1 MVTRLVRHHDQE
13 ERQSEAAV
21 RWDTIRPKVLKAF
34 AKQGARDFSE
44 EDWLRLIH
52 EGSSKT
58 RFEHCE
64 DSKNSLAYFRALQG
78 HSGGIT
84 IAPVLMQHILIP
96 YNWKQFVFHR
106 GCSFSI
112 QSILEIGLIAWGKQ
126 RNEGRQTIFF
136 TPLNPFWENPDEE
149 APSDDF
155 TIPKKV
161 HCHSNWNRDQDAV
174 YLVKLSW
181 AQDQGLRFW
190 QTKVTCNNRTQSGA
204 GRLHLQSNLSERRW
218 NTSRKTLNPTTRE
231 GDT

>member
-1 MVTRLVRHHDQE
+1 MSNIIAPARNYSLNVKTQMKANLAWRIRRPASRKLLRPLLQVILAPGNWMWTPSAFLLVLCTCTPKNIPTTERKWKLVPANSSYGIGYLSTAISKMVTRLVRHHDQE

-64 DSKNSLAYFRALQG
+64 DSKNSLAYFRASQG

-106 GCSFSI
+106 SCSFSI
-112 QSILEIGLIAWGKQ
+112 QSILEIGLIA
-126 RNEGRQTIFF
+126 
-136 TPLNPFWENPDEE
+136 
-149 APSDDF
+149 
-155 TIPKKV
+155 
-161 HCHSNWNRDQDAV
+161 
-174 YLVKLSW
+174 
-181 AQDQGLRFW
+181 
-190 QTKVTCNNRTQSGA
+190 
-204 GRLHLQSNLSERRW
+204 
-218 NTSRKTLNPTTRE
+218 
-231 GDT
+231 